1 MLVRV
6 VEIQGPEWVR
16 AFHRWSLR
24 IGCAG
29 VDEPVS
35 LSLFL
40 NLAGDKAAPAVPG
53 RQSKFYKHWTM
64 ANGEQPRKGQ
74 VMDLGIFMDKY
85 FMAEV
90 EQVATDAKGQEKG
103 EGEIY
108 SRIVRFIRREDM

>member
-6 VEIQGPEWVR
+6 VEVQGPEWVR
-16 AFHRWSLR
+16 AFQRWSLR

-29 VDEPVS
+29 LHDAVS

-40 NLAGDKAAPAVPG
+40 NLAGDRDAPSVPG

-64 ANGEQPRKGQ
+64 ANGAQPRKGQ
-74 VMDLGIFMDKY
+74 VMDLSIFMDKY

-90 EQVATDAKGQEKG
+90 EQATKDAKGEEKG

>member
-1 MLVRV
+1 V
-6 VEIQGPEWVR
+6 
-16 AFHRWSLR
+16 H
-24 IGCAG
+24 
-29 VDEPVS
+29 EPIS

-40 NLAGDKAAPAVPG
+40 NLAGDKNGPAVPG

-64 ANGEQPRKGQ
+64 ASGAQPRKGQ
-74 VMDLGIFMDKY
+74 VMDLEIFIGKF

-90 EQVATDAKGQEKG
+90 EQVAKDANGQEKG